1 MKEAR
6 TVARTKLDIA
16 RLADKVGW
24 EGGVLETIDYGI
36 RSSDIDDQ
44 HVAQLWAELE
54 ELYAQIAPLLA
65 KIDLRIRR
73 ARAA

>member
-54 ELYAQIAPLLA
+54 ELYMQITPLLA

>member
-1 MKEAR
+1 M
-6 TVARTKLDIA
+6 ARTKLDIA

-54 ELYAQIAPLLA
+54 ELYAQITPLLA

>member
-54 ELYAQIAPLLA
+54 ELYAQITPLLA

>member
-1 MKEAR
+1 VKEAR
-6 TVARTKLDIA
+6 TLARTKLDIA

-54 ELYAQIAPLLA
+54 ELYAQITPLLA